1 VSVRGGQCIV
11 ILQHQ
16 GQRSEF
22 IQER

>member
-1 VSVRGGQCIV
+1 VSVRGVQYNV
-11 ILQHQ
+11 ILQRQ